1 MRRVLCGSVLVF
13 LSSSCLRVT
22 PLLASTSF
30 RVLFD
35 ISRYFLV
42 FVRFIA
48 DESFIFLR
56 KRRKKE
62 ASLFSRDSEEE
73 EQDDDDDDDE
83 AKMKVDTKRREKKS
97 GV

>member
-48 DESFIFLR
+48 DESFILLR
-56 KRRKKE
+56 KRRKKKHP
-62 ASLFSRDSEEE
+62 LFSRDSEEE
-73 EQDDDDDDDE
+73 EEEQEEDEEEDDDDDDDGG
-83 AKMKVDTKRREKKS
+83 R
-97 GV
+97 

>member
-62 ASLFSRDSEEE
+62 ASLFQEI
-73 EQDDDDDDDE
+73 QKKKNKKK
-83 AKMKVDTKRREKKS
+83 KMMMMKQK
-97 GV
+97 